1 MCVYLTHSRPTL
13 CSLCQGLTSVI
24 VHVLYPPP
32 LFLVDADTSKVLVE
46 REAQRKKEERTRHK
60 EYIHE
65 SREAQRKH
73 LHNKYTLDFDQKG
86 SKSKKTSSSSAPPP
100 SSAQPASERQGGQ
113 DGDKKCIVS

>member
-1 MCVYLTHSRPTL
+1 MSDFPILKVNS
-13 CSLCQGLTSVI
+13 
-24 VHVLYPPP
+24 P
-32 LFLVDADTSKVLVE
+32 LFLLPADADSSKALVE
-46 REAQRKKEERTRHK
+46 REAQRKKEERAKHK

-86 SKSKKTSSSSAPPP
+86 SKPSSSKKTSLSPAPPP
-100 SSAQPASERQGGQ
+100 SSTQPASERQGGQ

>member
-1 MCVYLTHSRPTL
+1 MQPVP
-13 CSLCQGLTSVI
+13 GLISVI
-24 VHVLYPPP
+24 VHVLYPFPSLPP
-32 LFLVDADTSKVLVE
+32 PFLVDADTSKVLVE

-100 SSAQPASERQGGQ
+100 SSTQPPSERQGGQ